1 MNGLKIIDK
10 HNRHLSYLRVSIT
23 DRCNLKCIYCNPDN
37 LNPKLPHNDILRYEE
52 ILRIIKVGVNLGIS
66 KVRVTGGEPLVRK
79 GVYDFLKELVNIKGL
94 RDISLTTNAALL
106 KDNIDKIISAG
117 IKRINISLDTL
128 QRKKYKKI
136 SGRDSFRHVWEGIE
150 SAWKAGLS
158 PIKINVVALNGIND
172 DELNDIAQLSF
183 TYPFHIRFIEYM
195 PIGTQLIKDKTPL
208 LAPEILKRIESL
220 GQLHP
225 IANDSYDGPAKRF
238 KFEGALGEIGIIS
251 SISHHFCET
260 CNRLRLTA
268 SGKLRSCLL
277 ADYHQDLLT
286 PLRNGCS
293 DNELA
298 NIFLKAASHK
308 PFTHKVV
315 INQST
320 AVKGNMS
327 SIGG

>member
-1 MNGLKIIDK
+1 MNDSKIIDR
-10 HNRHLSYLRVSIT
+10 HNRQLNYLRVSIT
-23 DRCNLKCIYCNPDN
+23 DRCNLQCIYCQPNT
-37 LNPKLPHNDILRYEE
+37 LIPKLSHDEILRYEE
-52 ILRIIKVGVNLGIS
+52 ILRIIKVGVSLGIS
-66 KVRVTGGEPLVRK
+66 KVRITGGEPLVRK
-79 GVYDFLKELVNIKGL
+79 GVYDFLKKLVNIKGL
-94 RDISLTTNAALL
+94 EDVSLTTNGALL
-106 KDNIDKIISAG
+106 KDNMDKLKSAG
-117 IKRINISLDTL
+117 IRRINISMDTL
-128 QRKKYKKI
+128 NREKYKRI
-136 SGRDSFRHVWEGIE
+136 TGRDSFLQAWEGIE
-150 SAWKAGLS
+150 AAQKAGLH

-208 LAPEILKRIESL
+208 LAPDILKRIESL
-220 GQLHP
+220 GRLNP
-225 IANDSYDGPAKRF
+225 IASESYDGPAKRF
-238 KFEGALGEIGIIS
+238 KFQGALGEIGIIS

-277 ADYHQDLLT
+277 ADYHQDLLA

-293 DNELA
+293 DNDLA
-298 NIFLKAASHK
+298 DIFLKAASHK
-308 PFTHKVV
+308 PFKHQVAA
-315 INQST
+315 NQPA

>member
-1 MNGLKIIDK
+1 MNDVKIIDR
-10 HNRHLSYLRVSIT
+10 HNRQLSYLRVSIT
-23 DRCNLKCIYCNPDN
+23 DRCNLECVYCNPDN
-37 LNPKLPHNDILRYEE
+37 LNPKLPHDEILRYEE
-52 ILRIIKVGVNLGIS
+52 ILRIIKVGVRLGIS

-79 GVYDFLKELVNIKGL
+79 GVYDFLKKLVNIEGI
-94 RDISLTTNAALL
+94 RDVSLTTNGALL
-106 KDNIDKIISAG
+106 KNNIEKIKSAG

-128 QRKKYKKI
+128 KREKYKEI
-136 SGRDSFRHVWEGIE
+136 TGMDSFLQAWEGIE
-150 SAWKAGLS
+150 SAQKAGLS

-172 DELNDIAQLSF
+172 DELKDIAQLSF
-183 TYPFHIRFIEYM
+183 RYPFHIRFIEYM
-195 PIGTQLIKDKTPL
+195 PIGTQLIKDKSPL

-220 GQLHP
+220 GQLQP
-225 IANDSYDGPAKRF
+225 IANESYDGPAKRF

-286 PLRNGCS
+286 PLRKGCT

-308 PFTHKVV
+308 PFKHKVV
-315 INQST
+315 VNQST

>member
-1 MNGLKIIDK
+1 LNDGKIIDN
-10 HNRHLSYLRVSIT
+10 HNRLLSYLRVSIT

-37 LNPKLPHNDILRYEE
+37 LNPKLPHDHILRYEE

-79 GVYDFLKELVNIKGL
+79 GVYDFLEELIKIKG
-94 RDISLTTNAALL
+94 IQAVSLTTNGALL
-106 KDNIDKIISAG
+106 KDNIEKLKSAG
-117 IKRINISLDTL
+117 IKRINVSLDTL
-128 QRKKYKKI
+128 KRKKYKEI
-136 SGRDSFRHVWEGIE
+136 TGRDSFLQTWEGIE
-150 SAWKAGLS
+150 LAQEAGLY
-158 PIKINVVALNGIND
+158 PIKLNVVALNGIND
-172 DELNDIAQLSF
+172 DELKDIARLSF
-183 TYPFHIRFIEYM
+183 SHPFHIRFIEYM
-195 PIGTQLIKDKTPL
+195 PIGSRFIKNESPL

-220 GQLHP
+220 GKLNP
-225 IANDSYDGPAKRF
+225 IANETNDGPAKRF

-268 SGKLRSCLL
+268 SGQLRSCLL
-277 ADYHQDLLT
+277 ADYHQDLIT
-286 PLRNGCS
+286 PLRKGCS

-308 PFTHKVV
+308 PFKHKVAV
-315 INQST
+315 NQST